1 VKAISQAYGKKGAAS
16 SSGLGP
22 LALPPGLQ
30 KVLENNYWFFL
41 VQTDSASQLQQQHD
55 NSLADE
61 EDSFEVVTA
70 AVSRPV
76 PSTQLLLCQSVAAV
90 SGKSPASKRRA
101 ASTSALPTSALLDRA
116 PVSSTRLFS
125 YRENSSSDS
134 EDEEGDFWQE
144 PRKKLRGRLEEVSS
158 SGAGE
163 SPACASQDLHYSCRA
178 ATARPVT
185 PTALAQDGP
194 GLADVFTVSRPVD
207 AASDPTMPAAGSKKR
222 FQLGRSKRK

>member
-1 VKAISQAYGKKGAAS
+1 VKAISQAYGKKGTAS
-16 SSGLGP
+16 SGSLGP

-41 VQTDSASQLQQQHD
+41 GQTDSAAQLQQQHD

-76 PSTQLLLCQSVAAV
+76 PPTRLQLCQSMAAV
-90 SGKSPASKRRA
+90 SGSPASKRRA
-101 ASTSALPTSALLDRA
+101 ASTSALPTSALLDK
-116 PVSSTRLFS
+116 VNVTSTRLFS

-144 PRKKLRGRLEEVSS
+144 PRKKLRGRLEEGSS
-158 SGAGE
+158 STGE

-194 GLADVFTVSRPVD
+194 GLADVLTVSRPVVD

>member
-1 VKAISQAYGKKGAAS
+1 VKAISQAYGNKKGAAS

-41 VQTDSASQLQQQHD
+41 GQTDSSAQLQHD

-61 EDSFEVVTA
+61 DDSFEIVTA

-76 PSTQLLLCQSVAAV
+76 PPSRLLLCQSMAAV
-90 SGKSPASKRRA
+90 SGSPASKRRA
-101 ASTSALPTSALLDRA
+101 ASTSALPTSAPIDMA
-116 PVSSTRLFS
+116 NVTSTRLFS
-125 YRENSSSDS
+125 YKENTSSDS

-158 SGAGE
+158 SGTGE

-194 GLADVFTVSRPVD
+194 SLADVFTVSRPVVD
-207 AASDPTMPAAGSKKR
+207 AATDPTMPAAGSKKR

>member
-41 VQTDSASQLQQQHD
+41 GQTDSTAQLQHD

-76 PSTQLLLCQSVAAV
+76 PPTRFLLCQSMAAV

-101 ASTSALPTSALLDRA
+101 ASTSALPTSALLDKA
-116 PVSSTRLFS
+116 TVTSTRLIS

-158 SGAGE
+158 IGTGE

-194 GLADVFTVSRPVD
+194 GLADVFTVSRPVVD
-207 AASDPTMPAAGSKKR
+207 ASSDPTMPAAGSKKR